1 MDVKELRYQIARS
14 GLTREDLGKLLGV
27 TKTTIHRRLTG
38 KTEWTLTELQKL
50 KEVLELSDET
60 LRQIF
65 FSEKVS

>member
-14 GLTREDLGKLLGV
+14 GLTREELGKLLGV

>member
-14 GLTREDLGKLLGV
+14 GLTREKLGKLLGV

-50 KEVLELSDET
+50 KEILELSDEM